1 LSEAVQRK
9 ADWFRRIQTGKE
21 EKLMQVADFIAEYLQ
36 RQGVSYVYEVI
47 GGMITRLVDAIHR
60 QGRIGLIS
68 VHHEQAAAF
77 AADAMGRL
85 TGIPGIA
92 MGTSG
97 PGATN
102 LLTGIGSCYF
112 DSVPAIFITGQVNRN
127 EQKGNHPTRQLG
139 FQETDI
145 VAMAMPITK
154 AAWQINDPDQ
164 VLQILQQ
171 AFVLAMSGRPGPV
184 LLDIP
189 MDVQGAEINTSLPVA
204 PTADTLPVLPEE
216 VFEDILREF
225 NAAQRPLI
233 LVGGGIRCANAIPL
247 LRQLVDILKV
257 PVVNSLL
264 AVDALP
270 YHHPLRVGLI
280 GTYGNRWVNLA
291 VGRSDMI
298 LVLGSRLDIR
308 QTGSAVSAFKA
319 SRVIYH
325 VDIDEGEINN
335 RLQGCRPIVA
345 HLYPFIAGLVDAASK
360 THYQGRMD
368 WLSEIQNLRK
378 QWPDTNEVQSPG
390 INPNAFIHELSCT
403 SKQAS
408 TFVVDVGNHQMWAA
422 QSLELED
429 HQRFMTSGGMG
440 AMGFA
445 LPAAIGA
452 SFATGM
458 PVVMIAGDGG
468 MQVNI
473 QELQTI
479 AHHRLPVKMVVLNNQ
494 SLGMVRQ
501 FQQSYFQERYPATW
515 WGYSAPDFSDVA
527 RAYRIESLTVSDA
540 RLLPKAFEK
549 MWTNPK
555 EPFLLQV
562 LIDVSANAY
571 PKIAFGLPI
580 TEMEPFA
587 KPLEMEGT

>member
-1 LSEAVQRK
+1 
-9 ADWFRRIQTGKE
+9 
-21 EKLMQVADFIAEYLQ
+21 MQVADFVAEYLQ

-189 MDVQGAEINTSLPVA
+189 MDVQGAEINASLPVA
-204 PTADTLPVLPEE
+204 PTADTLPVLPKE
-216 VFEDILREF
+216 VFEDVLREL

-270 YHHPLRVGLI
+270 YYHPLRAGLI

-345 HLYPFIAGLVDAASK
+345 HLYPFITGLVDAASK
-360 THYQGRMD
+360 THCPDRMV

-549 MWTNPK
+549 MWTNPQ

>member
-1 LSEAVQRK
+1 MR
-9 ADWFRRIQTGKE
+9 
-21 EKLMQVADFIAEYLQ
+21 VADYVAEYLH
-36 RQGVSYVYEVI
+36 RHGVTYVYEVI
-47 GGMITRLVDAIHR
+47 GGMITRLVDAIHQ
-60 QGRIGLIS
+60 QGHIRLIS

-85 TGIPGIA
+85 TGIPGVA

-127 EQKGNHPTRQLG
+127 EQKGNRPTRQLG

-145 VAMAMPITK
+145 VAIAKPITK

-164 VLQILQQ
+164 VPHLFQQ
-171 AFVLAMSGRPGPV
+171 AFKLTTSGRPGPV

-189 MDVQGAEINTSLPVA
+189 MDVQGSEINIVLPVT
-204 PTADTLPVLPEE
+204 PTVEQLAVLSEE
-216 VFEDILREF
+216 VFNDVLYALS
-225 NAAQRPLI
+225 AAESPLI
-233 LVGGGIRCANAIPL
+233 LVGGGVRSAGVIQL
-247 LRQLVDILKV
+247 LRQLVDVIHV

-270 YHHPLRVGLI
+270 YHHPLRVGLV

-291 VGRSDMI
+291 VGRSDLI

-308 QTGSAVSAFKA
+308 QTGAAISAFQA
-319 SRVIYH
+319 GRTIYH
-325 VDIDEGEINN
+325 VDVDEGEINS
-335 RLQGCRPIVA
+335 RLQGCKPVVA
-345 HLYPFIAGLVDAASK
+345 HLRPFLTGLVNAALKRQWKDRTDWISDI
-360 THYQGRMD
+360 QG
-368 WLSEIQNLRK
+368 LRK
-378 QWPDTNEVQSPG
+378 KWPDTQEVQTPG
-390 INPNAFIHELSCT
+390 INPNAFMHELSRI
-403 SKQAS
+403 SKRAAV
-408 TFVVDVGNHQMWAA
+408 FVVDVGNHQMWAA
-422 QSLELED
+422 QSLELDE
-429 HQRFMTSGGMG
+429 HQRFITSGGMG

-445 LPAAIGA
+445 LPATIGA

-468 MQVNI
+468 MQLNI

-479 AHHRLPVKMVVLNNQ
+479 AHHRLPIKMVVLNNQ

-501 FQQSYFQERYPATW
+501 FQQSYFQERYPATC
-515 WGYSAPDFSDVA
+515 WGYSAPNFSEVA
-527 RAYRIESLTVSDA
+527 RAYRIESLAVSNA
-540 RLLPKAFEK
+540 RSLPAALEK
-549 MWTNPK
+549 MWISPQ
-555 EPFLLQV
+555 EPFLLEIS
-562 LIDVSANAY
+562 IDMSVNAY
-571 PKIAFGLPI
+571 PKIAFGQPM

>member
-1 LSEAVQRK
+1 ML
-9 ADWFRRIQTGKE
+9 
-21 EKLMQVADFIAEYLQ
+21 VADFVADYLH
-36 RQGVSYVYEVI
+36 RQGVSYIYEVI

-60 QGRIGLIS
+60 QGKINLIS

-85 TGIPGIA
+85 TGIPGVA

-127 EQKGNHPTRQLG
+127 EQKGNRPTRQLG

-145 VAMAMPITK
+145 VTMAKPITK

-164 VLQILQQ
+164 TPHFLRQ
-171 AFVLAMSGRPGPV
+171 AFELAISGRPGPV

-189 MDVQGAEINTSLPVA
+189 MDVQGAEINA
-204 PTADTLPVLPEE
+204 TLPLTPIAVQFPALSEE
-216 VFEDILREF
+216 VFDDILRALCATE
-225 NAAQRPLI
+225 RPLI
-233 LVGGGIRCANAIPL
+233 LVGGGIRSAGAIPF
-247 LRQLVDILKV
+247 LRQLVDIVHV
-257 PVVNSLL
+257 PVVNSLQ

-291 VGRSDMI
+291 VGRSDLI

-308 QTGSAVSAFKA
+308 QTGAAVSAFQA
-319 SRVIYH
+319 GRAIYH

-335 RLQGCRPIVA
+335 RLQGCKPVIA
-345 HLYPFIAGLVDAASK
+345 HLRPFLTGLLEAASK
-360 THYQGRMD
+360 TQWQGRTD
-368 WLSEIQNLRK
+368 WISEIQGLRK
-378 QWPDTNEVQSPG
+378 KWPDTHEVQAPG
-390 INPNAFIHELSCT
+390 INPNAFMHELSRI
-403 SKQAS
+403 SKPAAV
-408 TFVVDVGNHQMWAA
+408 FVVDVGNHQMWAA
-422 QSLELED
+422 QSLELD
-429 HQRFMTSGGMG
+429 GHQRFITSGGMG

-445 LPAAIGA
+445 LPAAMGA
-452 SFATGM
+452 CFATGM

-468 MQVNI
+468 MQLNI

-501 FQQSYFQERYPATW
+501 FQQSYFHERYAATS
-515 WGYSAPDFSDVA
+515 WGYSAPDFSKVA
-527 RAYRIESLTVSDA
+527 RAYGIESLTVSDTHS
-540 RLLPKAFEK
+540 LPAALEK
-549 MWTNPK
+549 MWANPK
-555 EPFLLQV
+555 DPFLLQV
-562 LIDVSANAY
+562 FIDISANAY
-571 PKIAFGLPI
+571 PKIAFGHPM

-587 KPLEMEGT
+587 KPLDMEGT